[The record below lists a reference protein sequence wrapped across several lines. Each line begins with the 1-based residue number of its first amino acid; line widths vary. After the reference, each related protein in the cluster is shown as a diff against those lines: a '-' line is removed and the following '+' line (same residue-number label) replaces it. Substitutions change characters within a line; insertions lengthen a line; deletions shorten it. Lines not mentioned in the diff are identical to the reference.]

1 MASLPIRTF
10 KLTIAYD
17 GSGFHGWQAQPG
29 VRTIQGTLSEVASQ
43 ITQDKI
49 FIQGASRTDAG
60 VHALGQVAHF
70 RAQTGLPAA
79 ELMRAF
85 NALLP
90 PQIRVLQAE
99 ECSPSFH
106 SRWLAQAK
114 TYRYR
119 IYQGAVLPPFEFG
132 RALHHPWPLD
142 EVAMFQA
149 ARLLE
154 GEHDF
159 TAFSA
164 SSGSEEDDR
173 DRSGVRVVYSSELL
187 RAPIAP
193 AARAGALGHSGTA
206 DAGEGEPHELTY
218 IIRGQSFLR
227 YMVRKLV
234 GTLLDVGR
242 GKILVSQIPELFAA
256 RDRSLTG
263 STVPPDGLCLVS
275 LEYPDP
281 TSSIA
286 TQRGSARTP
295 RTAARER

>member
-29 VRTIQGTLSEVASQ
+29 FRTIQGTLSDVGSR

-70 RAQTGLPAA
+70 RAQTGLPAT

-90 PQIRVLQAE
+90 PQIRVMAAE

-114 TYRYR
+114 TYHYR
-119 IYQGAVLPPFEFG
+119 IYQGAVLPPFEYG
-132 RALHHPWPLD
+132 RALHHPWPLH
-142 EVAMFQA
+142 EAAMVEA
-149 ARLLE
+149 ARLFE

-173 DRSGVRVVYSSELL
+173 DRSGVRVVYSSELR
-187 RAPIAP
+187 RAAIAP
-193 AARAGALGHSGTA
+193 AAQAIA
-206 DAGEGEPHELTY
+206 DAVGSVAGGDSHELTY
-218 IIRGQSFLR
+218 MIRGQSFLR

-242 GKILVSQIPELFAA
+242 GKIQVAQIAELFAA
-256 RDRSLTG
+256 RDRSMTG
-263 STVPPDGLCLVS
+263 PTVPPDGLCLVG

-286 TQRGSARTP
+286 TQRSSTRTP

>member
-1 MASLPIRTF
+1 MTESLPIRTF

-17 GSGFHGWQAQPG
+17 GSGFHGWQVQPG
-29 VRTIQGTLSEVASQ
+29 FRTIQGTLSEVGSQ

-90 PQIRVLQAE
+90 PQIRVMEAE
-99 ECSPSFH
+99 QCSPSFH

-114 TYRYR
+114 TYHYR

-142 EVAMFQA
+142 EAAMVEA
-149 ARLLE
+149 ARLFE

-173 DRSGVRVVYSSELL
+173 DRSGVRVVYSSEL
-187 RAPIAP
+187 RRTAIGGVSAVV
-193 AARAGALGHSGTA
+193 GGH
-206 DAGEGEPHELTY
+206 DAGSVPGKESHELTY
-218 IIRGQSFLR
+218 VIRGQSFLR

-242 GKILVSQIPELFAA
+242 GKIQVAQIPDLFAA

-263 STVPPDGLCLVS
+263 ATVPPDGLCLVA

-295 RTAARER
+295 RTATRER

>member
-1 MASLPIRTF
+1 
-10 KLTIAYD
+10 
-17 GSGFHGWQAQPG
+17 
-29 VRTIQGTLSEVASQ
+29 
-43 ITQDKI
+43 
-49 FIQGASRTDAG
+49 
-60 VHALGQVAHF
+60 VAHF

-90 PQIRVLQAE
+90 PQIRVIQAE

-119 IYQGAVLPPFEFG
+119 IYQGPVLPPFEFG

-142 EVAMFQA
+142 EAAMAEA
-149 ARLLE
+149 ARLFE

-173 DRSGVRVVYSSELL
+173 DRTGVRVVYSSELR
-187 RAPIAP
+187 RAAIAGGD
-193 AARAGALGHSGTA
+193 ADLAGAAAEES
-206 DAGEGEPHELTY
+206 HELNY

-242 GKILVSQIPELFAA
+242 GKILVSQIPDLFAA

-263 STVPPDGLCLVS
+263 PTVPPDGLCLVS

-286 TQRGSARTP
+286 TQQGSARRP

>member
-10 KLTIAYD
+10 KITIAYD
-17 GSGFHGWQAQPG
+17 GSGFHGWQVQPG
-29 VRTIQGTLSEVASQ
+29 FRTIQGTLSEVGSQ
-43 ITQDKI
+43 ITQNKL

-90 PQIRVLQAE
+90 PQIRVIEAE

-142 EVAMFQA
+142 EAAMFEA
-149 ARLLE
+149 TRLFE

-173 DRSGVRVVYSSELL
+173 DRSGVRVVYSSELV
-187 RAPIAP
+187 RTAIAGGNAGVAGSS
-193 AARAGALGHSGTA
+193 AANES
-206 DAGEGEPHELTY
+206 HELTY
-218 IIRGQSFLR
+218 VVRGQSFLR

-242 GKILVSQIPELFAA
+242 GKIQVAQIPGLFEA

-263 STVPPDGLCLVS
+263 PTVPPDGLCLVS

-286 TQRGSARTP
+286 MQRGSARSP
-295 RTAARER
+295 RTATRER

>member
-29 VRTIQGTLSEVASQ
+29 FRTIQGILSEVGSQ

-90 PQIRVLQAE
+90 PQIRVIAAE

-142 EVAMFQA
+142 EAAMTEA
-149 ARLLE
+149 ARLFE

-159 TAFSA
+159 TGFSA

-173 DRSGVRVVYSSELL
+173 DRSGVRVVYSSEL
-187 RAPIAP
+187 RQSEITGV
-193 AARAGALGHSGTA
+193 AADLAAGVTG
-206 DAGEGEPHELTY
+206 GESHELTY

-242 GKILVSQIPELFAA
+242 GKIQVAQIPALFEA

-263 STVPPDGLCLVS
+263 PTVPPDGLCLVS

-286 TQRGSARTP
+286 TQRGSSQTP
-295 RTAARER
+295 RPAARER

>member
-17 GSGFHGWQAQPG
+17 GSGFHGWQTQPG
-29 VRTIQGTLSEVASQ
+29 VRTIQGTLSDAALQ
-43 ITQDKI
+43 ITQEKI

-70 RAQTGLPAA
+70 RTQTGLPAA

-90 PQIRVLQAE
+90 AQIRVMEAE

-119 IYQGAVLPPFEFG
+119 IYQGPVLPPFEHG

-142 EVAMFQA
+142 EAAMVAA
-149 ARLLE
+149 ARLFE

-164 SSGSEEDDR
+164 SSGSEEDDG
-173 DRSGVRVVYSSELL
+173 DRRGARVV
-187 RAPIAP
+187 
-193 AARAGALGHSGTA
+193 
-206 DAGEGEPHELTY
+206 
-218 IIRGQSFLR
+218 
-227 YMVRKLV
+227 
-234 GTLLDVGR
+234 
-242 GKILVSQIPELFAA
+242 
-256 RDRSLTG
+256 
-263 STVPPDGLCLVS
+263 
-275 LEYPDP
+275 
-281 TSSIA
+281 
-286 TQRGSARTP
+286 
-295 RTAARER
+295 

>member
-1 MASLPIRTF
+1 MMASLPIRTF

-17 GSGFHGWQAQPG
+17 GSGFHGWQVQPG
-29 VRTIQGTLSEVASQ
+29 FRTIQGTLSEVGSQ

-90 PQIRVLQAE
+90 PQIRVMEAE

-114 TYRYR
+114 TYHYR

-132 RALHHPWPLD
+132 RALHHPWLLD
-142 EVAMFQA
+142 EAAMGEA
-149 ARLLE
+149 ARLFE

-173 DRSGVRVVYSSELL
+173 DRSGVRLVYSSEL
-187 RAPIAP
+187 RRTAIAGVHAAVAGGAAP
-193 AARAGALGHSGTA
+193 AESQRVDLYHSRAVFLAVHGSQAGGH
-206 DAGEGEPHELTY
+206 
-218 IIRGQSFLR
+218 
-227 YMVRKLV
+227 
-234 GTLLDVGR
+234 
-242 GKILVSQIPELFAA
+242 AA
-256 RDRSLTG
+256 RCGPREDSG
-263 STVPPDGLCLVS
+263 GANSGLVC
-275 LEYPDP
+275 
-281 TSSIA
+281 
-286 TQRGSARTP
+286 SAR
-295 RTAARER
+295 

>member
-17 GSGFHGWQAQPG
+17 GSGFHGWQVQPG
-29 VRTIQGTLSEVASQ
+29 FRTIQGTLSEVGSQ

-90 PQIRVLQAE
+90 PQIRVMEAE

-119 IYQGAVLPPFEFG
+119 IYQGAVLPPFEYG

-142 EVAMFQA
+142 EAAMVEA
-149 ARLLE
+149 ARLFE

-173 DRSGVRVVYSSELL
+173 DRSGVRVVYSSELR
-187 RAPIAP
+187 RAAIAP
-193 AARAGALGHSGTA
+193 GA
-206 DAGEGEPHELTY
+206 DAAGDAVGTVAAGESRELTY
-218 IIRGQSFLR
+218 VIRGQSFLR

-234 GTLLDVGR
+234 GTLLDIGR
-242 GKILVSQIPELFAA
+242 GKIQVAQIPELFEA

-263 STVPPDGLCLVS
+263 PTVPPDGLCLVS

-281 TSSIA
+281 TSSVA
-286 TQRGSARTP
+286 TQRGSARRP
-295 RTAARER
+295 RTAAGER

>member
-10 KLTIAYD
+10 KITIAYD
-17 GSGFHGWQAQPG
+17 GSGFHGWQVQPG
-29 VRTIQGTLSEVASQ
+29 FRTIQGTLSEVASQ

-79 ELMRAF
+79 QLMRAF
-85 NALLP
+85 NAFLP

-99 ECSPSFH
+99 ECSPIFH

-132 RALHHPWPLD
+132 RALDHPWPVD
-142 EVAMFQA
+142 EAAMFEA
-149 ARLLE
+149 ARLFE

-173 DRSGVRVVYSSELL
+173 DRSGVRVVYSSELV
-187 RAPIAP
+187 RTAIAGGNARVAGSS
-193 AARAGALGHSGTA
+193 AANES
-206 DAGEGEPHELTY
+206 HELTY
-218 IIRGQSFLR
+218 
-227 YMVRKLV
+227 VV
-234 GTLLDVGR
+234 
-242 GKILVSQIPELFAA
+242 
-256 RDRSLTG
+256 
-263 STVPPDGLCLVS
+263 
-275 LEYPDP
+275 
-281 TSSIA
+281 
-286 TQRGSARTP
+286 
-295 RTAARER
+295 

>member
-17 GSGFHGWQAQPG
+17 GCGFHGWQVQPG
-29 VRTIQGTLSEVASQ
+29 LRTIQGTLCDVGSQ

-49 FIQGASRTDAG
+49 FIHGASRTDAG

-90 PQIRVLQAE
+90 PQIRVIEAE

-142 EVAMFQA
+142 EAAMLEA
-149 ARLLE
+149 ARLFE

-173 DRSGVRVVYSSELL
+173 DRSGVRVVYSSQLQ
-187 RAPIAP
+187 RTAIASVNTIV
-193 AARAGALGHSGTA
+193 AGSATGA
-206 DAGEGEPHELTY
+206 EPHELTY

-227 YMVRKLV
+227 YMVRKVV

-242 GKILVSQIPELFAA
+242 GKIQVAQIPELFAA

-263 STVPPDGLCLVS
+263 PTVPPDGLCLVS

-286 TQRGSARTP
+286 MQRGSARSP

>member
-17 GSGFHGWQAQPG
+17 GSGFHGWQVQPG
-29 VRTIQGTLSEVASQ
+29 FRTIQGTLSEVGSQ

-90 PQIRVLQAE
+90 PQIRVIDAE

-142 EVAMFQA
+142 EPAMFEA
-149 ARLLE
+149 ARLFE

-173 DRSGVRVVYSSELL
+173 DRSGVRVVYSSELQ
-187 RAPIAP
+187 RTAIAGVNAGVTGSP
-193 AARAGALGHSGTA
+193 AGS
-206 DAGEGEPHELTY
+206 ESHELTY

-242 GKILVSQIPELFAA
+242 GKIQVSQIPALFEA

-263 STVPPDGLCLVS
+263 PTVPPDGLCLVS

-286 TQRGSARTP
+286 MQRGSTRSA

>member
-1 MASLPIRTF
+1 MMASLPIRTF

-17 GSGFHGWQAQPG
+17 GSGFHGWQVQPG
-29 VRTIQGTLSEVASQ
+29 FRTIQGTLSEVGSQ

-90 PQIRVLQAE
+90 PQIRVMEAE

-114 TYRYR
+114 TYHYR
-119 IYQGAVLPPFEFG
+119 IYQGAVLPPFDFG

-142 EVAMFQA
+142 EAAMAAA
-149 ARLLE
+149 ARLFE

-164 SSGSEEDDR
+164 SSGSEDDDR
-173 DRSGVRVVYSSELL
+173 DRSGVRVVYSSELRRTAVVDVHAL
-187 RAPIAP
+187 VATGP
-193 AARAGALGHSGTA
+193 AGAESR
-206 DAGEGEPHELTY
+206 ELTY

-227 YMVRKLV
+227 YMVRKLA

-242 GKILVSQIPELFAA
+242 GKIQVAQIPDLFAA

-263 STVPPDGLCLVS
+263 ATVPPDGLCLVS

-286 TQRGSARTP
+286 TLRGSARTP